1 MYRQLIQFDIRK
13 INSQIKKWAEDLNR
27 HISKEDIHHGIS
39 SSEEGQSTQE
49 KMFNIT
55 NYLRNANQN
64 YSKVSVHTSHNGHHQ
79 KTYKQ

>member
-49 KMFNIT
+49 KMYNIT

-64 YSKVSVHTSHNGHHQ
+64 YGEV
-79 KTYKQ
+79 